1 MDKRTAGLV
10 GAISALTP
18 LTAAAAPP
26 AKTLAEVLAP
36 QSYAELLQPI
46 PNASSLLKEA
56 MVASDAQP
64 EPRIERAQYYGD
76 PYYYQN
82 PYNYPNY
89 YQPRRRYYHHHHHH
103 HHHNNYGGWGWGP
116 QPYYHHH
123 HHHHHH
129 HDYYWR

>member
-1 MDKRTAGLV
+1 MDKKTAGLV

-18 LTAAAAPP
+18 LAAAAAPP
-26 AKTLAEVLAP
+26 AKTLAEVLTP

-56 MVASDAQP
+56 MVVASEAQP
-64 EPRIERAQYYGD
+64 EARIERAQYYGD

-89 YQPRRRYYHHHHHH
+89 YPPRRRYYHHHHHH
-103 HHHNNYGGWGWGP
+103 HHSNYGGWGWGP

-129 HDYYWR
+129 DYY